1 MAPSPRLELDPSD
14 VCLGASGSPPTKS
27 VDRSLAGIK
36 KKLTPEDLLLFDEEA
51 HIRDD
56 PASGATWF
64 LRGHQKKVRTTGR
77 HAAAILMGT
86 VAPATGDVI
95 VEEYEE
101 STADTFHQFLQVI
114 LHRYPGKQIYLI
126 LDHAKIH
133 HAQVLAPF
141 LADHPARHL
150 LFLPPYSPHWNNVE
164 RLWKWLR
171 EKVILNTYFPDLAAI
186 NTAIQCFL
194 RFLKGVPIEI
204 RSRLCRLPGDTKK
217 N

>member
-1 MAPSPRLELDPSD
+1 M
-14 VCLGASGSPPTKS
+14 GAAWTLCGK
-27 VDRSLAGIK
+27 
-36 KKLTPEDLLLFDEEA
+36 
-51 HIRDD
+51 
-56 PASGATWF
+56 
-64 LRGHQKKVRTTGR
+64 QKKIKTTGR

-95 VEEYEE
+95 VKEYEE
-101 STADTFHQFLQVI
+101 STANTFHQFLEVT
-114 LHRYPGKQIYLI
+114 LHRYPDKRIYRI
-126 LDHAKIH
+126 LDNAKIH
-133 HAQVLAPF
+133 HAQVLGPV

-150 LFLPPYSPHWNNVE
+150 LFLPPYSPNLNNVE

-171 EKVILNTYFPDLAAI
+171 EKVILHTYFPDLAAI
-186 NTAIQCFL
+186 KTAIQRFL